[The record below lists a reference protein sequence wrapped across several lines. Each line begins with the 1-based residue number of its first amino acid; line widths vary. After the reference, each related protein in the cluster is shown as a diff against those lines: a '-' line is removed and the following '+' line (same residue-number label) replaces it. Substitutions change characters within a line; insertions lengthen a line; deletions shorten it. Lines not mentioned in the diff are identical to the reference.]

1 MGLSR
6 GWEPLPDRDPQ
17 DDHTANNGYSLSRTD
32 DIQNLADEEVMH
44 LVQDGNPRAFEL
56 LYDRHGGAS
65 FSLAYR
71 MVGDRVTAEDIS
83 QEAFLS
89 IWRSR
94 ARYQPDRGSVR
105 TWVLGIVHHR
115 AIDALRRNLVHERRR
130 SSAEGIEERHE
141 APELTD
147 VEVARRE
154 DARLVRAALS
164 VLPNEQCR
172 VIELAYFGGFS
183 HSQIAE
189 MLHMPIGTVKGRMRL
204 GLDKLRNGLTETLR

>member
-1 MGLSR
+1 
-6 GWEPLPDRDPQ
+6 
-17 DDHTANNGYSLSRTD
+17 
-32 DIQNLADEEVMH
+32 MH
-44 LVQDGNPRAFEL
+44 LVGEGDPRAFEL
-56 LYDRHGGAS
+56 LYDRHAGAS

-94 ARYQPDRGSVR
+94 LRYQPERGSVR

-141 APELTD
+141 ASERTD
-147 VEVARRE
+147 AEVARRE
-154 DARLVRAALS
+154 DARHVRAALAD
-164 VLPNEQCR
+164 LPDEQCR

-189 MLHMPIGTVKGRMRL
+189 MLEMPIGTVKGRMRL
-204 GLDKLRNGLTETLR
+204 GLDKLRRGLQEKVA

>member
-1 MGLSR
+1 VVRNTYTNLRSG
-6 GWEPLPDRDPQ
+6 E
-17 DDHTANNGYSLSRTD
+17 
-32 DIQNLADEEVMH
+32 DIESLADEEIMH
-44 LVQDGNPRAFEL
+44 LVQDGNPRAFEM
-56 LYDRHGGAS
+56 LYDRHGGAG

-71 MVGDRVTAEDIS
+71 MVGDRVTAEDVA

-94 ARYQPDRGSVR
+94 DRYQPDRGSVR

-141 APELTD
+141 APERERTD
-147 VEVARRE
+147 VEAARRE
-154 DARLVRAALS
+154 EAQHVRAALGE
-164 VLPNEQCR
+164 LPDEQNR

-183 HSQIAE
+183 HSQIAA
-189 MLHMPIGTVKGRMRL
+189 MLDMPIGTVKGRMRL
-204 GLDKLRNGLTETLR
+204 GLEKLRKGLKEKVA

>member
-1 MGLSR
+1 M
-6 GWEPLPDRDPQ
+6 
-17 DDHTANNGYSLSRTD
+17 NRTD

-44 LVQDGNPRAFEL
+44 LVQAGNPRAFEL

-71 MVGDRVTAEDIS
+71 MVGDRVTAEDIA

-94 ARYQPDRGSVR
+94 ARYQSDRGSVR

-141 APELTD
+141 ATELTD
-147 VEVARRE
+147 VEAARRE
-154 DARLVRAALS
+154 DARLVRAALGE
-164 VLPNEQCR
+164 LPAEQRR
-172 VIELAYFGGFS
+172 VIDLAYFGGFS

-189 MLHMPIGTVKGRMRL
+189 MLAMPIGTVKGRMRL
-204 GLDKLRNGLTETLR
+204 GLDKLRNGLTEMVR